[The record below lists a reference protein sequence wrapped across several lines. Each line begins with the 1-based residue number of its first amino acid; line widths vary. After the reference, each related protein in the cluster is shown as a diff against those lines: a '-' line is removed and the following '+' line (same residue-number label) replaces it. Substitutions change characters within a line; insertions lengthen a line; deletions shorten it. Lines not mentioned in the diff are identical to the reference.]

1 MTEYGDIQLNGKPY
15 RIELESYRGVDI
27 VDFAPRAATPGGSII
42 HSELGLYQPLLMSD
56 WRHGFGFH
64 WFSDAMGYMRTVG
77 NVDTRHPDVA
87 MLFTK
92 TNSSET
98 EDFQRI
104 GAVLHNGKL
113 YTYGPGGIRRF
124 VDGAW
129 SDVSIFQP
137 TVHTSTSGKSTT
149 SQTSLTIS
157 HEVTEDGADRG
168 LLVFV
173 GVQDDVD
180 ITGVTWNGVALTQKA
195 TIGTAPK
202 ARAFFLADP
211 ETGTHNVVISTG
223 AGTTIGGIVHTLLYV
238 NQSDPFGTIASD
250 TDTSSETASVA
261 ATSDFEQLVVDF
273 MVKDY
278 HSGEDTTIG
287 AGQTLLEDEE
297 DIEDDISIYSSKE
310 NGSASVTMSWTW
322 TNDVDSSI
330 LAVPIKPSE
339 TTNIISMLSN
349 GDYLFAC
356 PANGRLRRTQKD
368 RILTIQ
374 PSEAELQDT
383 SINEADSDENYDDK
397 SVGRVGTVAATK
409 HRSILLKFDLS
420 ALPSDADIQSVK
432 LYLTRKKL
440 EGDMFTINIHRILPA
455 NAQWAE
461 KTATWDTKDGTA
473 AWAGSNGCRTSGTDY
488 SATALYSDIP
498 SDTKKNLPVE
508 FDLNVTEFEAM
519 VAANHGMIVFD
530 TLSESNRWV
539 NFSLSRD
546 EEEAMWPKLEIEYE
560 TSGGWEDAGV
570 DSEAGDYNW
579 MMIHNGY
586 VYAGKNGENRVH
598 KASDVDLTDFEGSED
613 DADAIT
619 VGIGGVSTVNA
630 VSFNSNLYIARA
642 DGLWQLGEDGIA
654 RKVLNFESEVSP
666 RNFKSIVVHNG
677 YVIFPIRDTI
687 RQWNGV
693 RLSDITPNKINDSFP
708 YTTYG
713 NFSNFVIVGNWLY
726 CTARTNE
733 ETYTESL
740 LCYDGIGWF
749 KLTDLVTDGLES
761 VSLLYF
767 DSELQRMWYHINGED
782 QDIRYIQFNDISPY
796 PYEDFPTTGTH
807 SLISSRLDMG
817 FRRVK
822 KSTPSILISGSNL
835 SDDTYLSVYYSL
847 DGGEWVLWDKIKET
861 GMTTLTHPNQ
871 LDTIEYN
878 YIQIRVDFV
887 TTDSEQSPIL
897 EDITLRFI
905 MRPEVS
911 FGTSF
916 NIVAASGRIYENTMR
931 NIPVSQIISDLKQAR
946 NSKAPVDF
954 VDIYG
959 DKYKVYISSY
969 QERAVARHIKNMPGG
984 KPDVEQIVSVNVVD
998 VTETYE

>member
-1 MTEYGDIQLNGKPY
+1 MVEYGDIKIDGKPY
-15 RIELESYRGVDI
+15 RIELESYRGIDI

-42 HSELGLYQPLLMSD
+42 HSELGLYQPMLMSD

-77 NVDTRHPDVA
+77 NVDTRHPDIA
-87 MLFTK
+87 MLYTQS
-92 TNSSET
+92 NSSET

-124 VDGAW
+124 ADGEW
-129 SDVSIFQP
+129 SNVSIFQP
-137 TVHTSTSGKSTT
+137 NVHASTTGKSTT

-202 ARAFFLADP
+202 ARVFFLANP

-223 AGTTIGGIVHTLLYV
+223 AGTTIGGVVHTLLYV
-238 NQSDPFGTIASD
+238 NQTDPFGTIVSD
-250 TDTSSETASVA
+250 TDTSSEVASVA
-261 ATSDFEQLVVDF
+261 ATSSFEQLVVDF

-278 HSGEDTTIG
+278 HSGEATTIG
-287 AGQTLLEDEE
+287 AGQTLLGEEE

-310 NGSASVTMSWTW
+310 NGASSVTMSWTW

-330 LAVPIKPSE
+330 LAVPVKPSE

-374 PSEAELQDT
+374 PSEAELEDT

-409 HRSILLKFDLS
+409 HRSMLLKFDLS

-432 LYLTRKKL
+432 LYLTRKTL
-440 EGDMFTINIHRILPA
+440 TGDIFTINIHRILPA
-455 NAQWAE
+455 NAQWNE
-461 KTATWDTKDGTA
+461 QTATWDTKDGTA

-498 SDTKKNLPVE
+498 DESKKNLPLE

-530 TLSESNRWV
+530 TLSESNRWI
-539 NFSLSRD
+539 NLCTSRE
-546 EEEAMWPKLEIEYE
+546 EEEAYRPKLEIEYE

-570 DSEAGDYNW
+570 DSEAGDFNW
-579 MMIHNGY
+579 MMVHNGFI
-586 VYAGKNGENRVH
+586 YAGKRDENRVH
-598 KASDVDLTDFEGSED
+598 YGSAEDLTDIEGSED
-613 DADAIT
+613 DEELIQI
-619 VGIGGVSTVNA
+619 GIGGVSTVHG
-630 VSFNSNLYIARA
+630 VSFNSNLYIARR
-642 DGLWQLGEDGIA
+642 DGLWQLGEDNIA
-654 RKVLNFESEVSP
+654 RKVLDFQSEVSP
-666 RNFKSIVVHNG
+666 RNFESIVVHNG

-713 NFSNFVIVGNWLY
+713 KFANFVIIGKWVY

-740 LCYDGIGWF
+740 LCYDGVGWF
-749 KLTDLVTDGLES
+749 KLMDLVTDGLET
-761 VSLLYF
+761 VSMMYF
-767 DSELQRMWYHINGED
+767 DSELQRLWYHINGEE
-782 QDIRYIQFNDISPY
+782 QDIRYIQFNDISPF
-796 PYEDFPTTGTH
+796 PYADFPTTGTH

-822 KSTPSILISGSNL
+822 KSTPSMLVSGSNL
-835 SDDTYLSVYYSL
+835 SDSIYLTIYYSL
-847 DGGEWVLWDKIKET
+847 DGGEWVLWEHIKES
-861 GMTTLTHPNQ
+861 GMTTLTHPDQ

-878 YIQIRVDFV
+878 YIQIRVDF
-887 TTDSEQSPIL
+887 TTDDSEQSPIL
-897 EDITLRFI
+897 EDLTLRFI
-905 MRPEVS
+905 MRPEV
-911 FGTSF
+911 GYGYSF
-916 NIVAASGRIYENTMR
+916 NIVAASNYIYKNTNR
-931 NIPVSQIISDLKQAR
+931 EVPVNKIISNLKEAR

-954 VDIYG
+954 VDVFG
-959 DKYKVYISSY
+959 NKFKVYISSY
-969 QERAVARHIKNMPGG
+969 QERAVTRHLKAMPGG
-984 KPDVEQIVSVNVVD
+984 QADIEHIVSVNVVD
-998 VTETYE
+998 VTETRE